1 MTAKKPGIIMER
13 KLATI
18 QKIVS
23 IEPIE
28 GADKIERVT
37 VLGWHLVVK
46 KGEFKIGDLCVY
58 CEVDSLM
65 PVKPEYEFLRKFCYN
80 KRLDGFR
87 IKIVKMR
94 GQVSEGVA
102 LPLSIIKDIN
112 DFNEGDDVTELL
124 DIRKYEAPIPSELS
138 GRTKGGFPNF
148 ISKTDEIRIQSIPEI
163 LEQCK
168 GEIFVVTEKVD
179 GTSSTYYV
187 NNREF
192 GFCGRNWEFESSV
205 QNTYSQVAKD
215 MQIEDKL
222 KSLNKNIAIQGE
234 IIGPGIQG
242 NLYKLTKHE
251 LMVFDIFY
259 IDKYRYYNHNELTKI
274 CKQLDLKTVPIISEN
289 FKMEHTVDELVEFSN
304 GASILNTNIK
314 REGIVFRSTL
324 QINDSSLKR
333 LSFKVINPE
342 FLLKYEK

>member
-1 MTAKKPGIIMER
+1 MER

-18 QKIVS
+18 QKIIS

-28 GADKIERVT
+28 GADKIEKAT
-37 VLGWHLVVK
+37 ILGWHLVVK

-58 CEVDSLM
+58 FEVDSLL

-87 IKIVKMR
+87 IKTVKMR
-94 GQVSEGVA
+94 GQVSQGIA
-102 LPLSIIKDIN
+102 LPVLIIKVNN
-112 DFNEGDDVTELL
+112 DLNEGDDVSELL
-124 DIRKYEAPIPSELS
+124 GIRKYEGLIPSELS
-138 GRTKGGFPNF
+138 GKTKGGFPNF
-148 ISKTDEIRIQSIPEI
+148 IPKTDEIRVQSIPEI
-163 LEQCK
+163 LEQHK

-187 NNREF
+187 NNEEF
-192 GFCGRNWEFESSV
+192 GFCGRNWEFEASV
-205 QNTYSQVAKD
+205 QNTYFQVAND

-234 IIGPGIQG
+234 ILGPGIQG

-251 LMVFDIFY
+251 IMVFDIFD
-259 IDKYRYYNHNELTKI
+259 IDKRKYYNHHELVEL
-274 CKQLDLKTVPIISEN
+274 CRQLELKTVPIISEN
-289 FKMEHTVDELVEFSN
+289 FIMEHTVDELVEFSST
-304 GASILNTNIK
+304 ASILNVNIK
-314 REGIVFRSTL
+314 REGVVFRSL
-324 QINDSSLKR
+324 QQTNDPSKKR
-333 LSFKVINPE
+333 LSFKVINPQ

>member
-1 MTAKKPGIIMER
+1 MTAKKPGSVMER

-18 QKIVS
+18 QKIIR

-28 GADKIERVT
+28 GADKIEKAT

-46 KGEFKIGDLCVY
+46 KCEFKIGDLCVY

-65 PVKPEYEFLRKFCYN
+65 PVK
-80 KRLDGFR
+80 
-87 IKIVKMR
+87 
-94 GQVSEGVA
+94 Q
-102 LPLSIIKDIN
+102 
-112 DFNEGDDVTELL
+112 
-124 DIRKYEAPIPSELS
+124 
-138 GRTKGGFPNF
+138 
-148 ISKTDEIRIQSIPEI
+148 
-163 LEQCK
+163 
-168 GEIFVVTEKVD
+168 
-179 GTSSTYYV
+179 
-187 NNREF
+187 
-192 GFCGRNWEFESSV
+192 EFESSV